1 MDVVLNGQKWIKSV
15 QEGEGKKF
23 LHLIDNLE
31 LGYHGLLQYSHTEN
45 RKKKE
50 TGSSVK
56 DDDQFTNL
64 LKFLLEQKKMTE
76 Y

>member
-1 MDVVLNGQKWIKSV
+1 MVFFNIHTQKI
-15 QEGEGKKF
+15 E
-23 LHLIDNLE
+23 
-31 LGYHGLLQYSHTEN
+31 
-45 RKKKE
+45 KKKE